1 MAKERVI
8 VGVDVGTT
16 KICALI
22 GEVDQDNRLNIVG
35 VGTAPSQGLRK
46 GMVVNIDE
54 AAAAIREALDKT
66 ERISG
71 YKIGTALVG
80 IAGGH
85 ISSQNSRGIVAVS
98 PNMHEITQH
107 DIDRAIDAARAQ
119 PLPQNR
125 EVLHVIPREYVVD
138 GENGIHDPLGMS
150 GNRLEVETHIVTGQ
164 VSSIQNLIKCVE
176 KTGIEIDDLVLEPIA
191 SAEAVLTSAEK
202 DLGVA
207 MIDIGGGTTDLAIF
221 LNGSIWHTAVI
232 PYGGNHITNDV
243 AIGLRSDPHVAE
255 EMKRKY
261 GNALA
266 ERIDVNEMI
275 KMQTFGSTSG
285 EPISRRFLCEII
297 EARVREMLLLVR
309 EEIRAAGYAG
319 VLPAGIVL
327 TGGSSQLVDLVDVAR
342 DVLQMPARIGTPG
355 PLTGLVDSINGPAFA
370 TSVGLLSWGLR
381 NGEQHDGQHPGRPDA
396 GGAGGP
402 SWRDVFTRFGG
413 WIKHFW
419 ASA

>member
-1 MAKERVI
+1 MTKERVM

-35 VGTAPSQGLRK
+35 VGLAPSQGLRR

-80 IAGGH
+80 IAGSH
-85 ISSQNSRGIVAVS
+85 ITSQNSRGIVAVS
-98 PNMHEITQH
+98 PNLHEITRP

-119 PLPQNR
+119 PLPHNR

-138 GENGIHDPLGMS
+138 GEAGIHDPLGMS
-150 GNRLEVETHIVTGQ
+150 GNRLEVECHIITGA
-164 VSSIQNLIKCVE
+164 STSIHNLYKCVE
-176 KTGIEIDDLVLEPIA
+176 KTGIEISDIVPEPLA
-191 SAEAVLTSAEK
+191 SSEAVLTGAER

-221 LNGSIWHTAVI
+221 INGSIWHTGVI
-232 PYGGNHITNDV
+232 GIGGNHLTNDMAV
-243 AIGLRSDPHVAE
+243 GLRTPFDVAE
-255 EMKRKY
+255 ELKKKH
-261 GNALA
+261 GSAVA

-275 KMQTFGSTSG
+275 KVPTFDNSAG
-285 EPISRRFLCEII
+285 EPVSRRFLCEII
-297 EARVREMLLLVR
+297 EARVREMLSLVH
-309 EEIRAAGYAG
+309 EEIRNAGYHG
-319 VLPAGIVL
+319 VLPAGVVL
-327 TGGSSQLVDLVDVAR
+327 TGGSSQLTDIVDLAR
-342 DVLQMPARIGTPG
+342 DVLAMPARVGG
-355 PLTGLVDSINGPAFA
+355 PAQLTGLVDSINSPAFS
-370 TSVGLLSWGLR
+370 TSVGLLTWGLKSGDFQTPR
-381 NGEQHDGQHPGRPDA
+381 GQVPMLE
-396 GGAGGP
+396 GGGGP
-402 SWRDVFTRFGG
+402 SWGELFGRFTG
-413 WIKHFW
+413 WLKHFW

>member
-35 VGTAPSQGLRK
+35 VGVSQSQGLRK

-80 IAGGH
+80 IAGSH
-85 ISSQNSRGIVAVS
+85 ITSQNSRGIVAVS
-98 PNMHEITQH
+98 PNMHEISQH
-107 DIDRAIDAARAQ
+107 DIDRAIEAARAQ
-119 PLPQNR
+119 PLPPNR
-125 EVLHVIPREYVVD
+125 EILHVIPREYVVD

-150 GNRLEVETHIVTGQ
+150 GNRLEVETHIVSGA
-164 VSSIQNLIKCVE
+164 VSSIHNLIKCVE
-176 KTGIEIDDLVLEPIA
+176 KTGIEIDDIVLEPLA
-191 SAEAVLTSAEK
+191 SSEAVLTSAER

-221 LNGSIWHTAVI
+221 INGSIWHTAVI
-232 PYGGNHITNDV
+232 GVGGNHLTNDIAV
-243 AIGLRSDPHVAE
+243 GLRTPFEVAE

-261 GNALA
+261 GTALA

-275 KMQTFGSTSG
+275 KIATFDNAGG
-285 EPISRRFLCEII
+285 EPVSRRFLCEII
-297 EARVREMLLLVR
+297 EARVREMFVLVQ
-309 EEIRAAGYAG
+309 EEIRHAGYQG

-327 TGGSSQLVDLVDVAR
+327 TGGSSQLTDLCDLAR
-342 DVLQMPARIGTPG
+342 DVLQMPARVGG
-355 PLTGLVDSINGPAFA
+355 PAHLTGLVDSINSPAFS

-381 NGEQHDGQHPGRPDA
+381 NGDHNNGRGAAPPSGGPD
-396 GGAGGP
+396 GP
-402 SWRDVFTRFGG
+402 SWRDVFSRFSG
-413 WIKHFW
+413 WLKHFW